1 MRYIKQAMLLLAVA
15 VFSPSMAFADE
26 VKESQADPEALEVIN
41 LIHAFYEND
50 AEKFWE
56 ITSKFEH
63 PQYGSL
69 VEVQEM
75 MAERKGEADLPLAI
89 DGIPVMGKAN
99 TLREELGE
107 ITYRVENAGDDAGTV
122 MYSFTAWV
130 NRVIDFVY
138 DGGRQEVTRK
148 VVLKAYVQVRGGK
161 FVTIY
166 SNETEM
172 EKSYKR
178 LFAEKE
184 KAEHK
189 QKHAKH
195 ND

>member
-1 MRYIKQAMLLLAVA
+1 MKYIKQTILLLAVA
-15 VFSPSMAFADE
+15 VLSPVMAFAAE
-26 VKESQADPEALEVIN
+26 VQESQPEAEVLEIME
-41 LIHAFYEND
+41 LIHAFYENN

-75 MAERKGEADLPLAI
+75 MAERKGEVDLPLAI

-107 ITYRVENAGDDAGTV
+107 ITYRAENAGDDAGTV

-148 VVLKAYVQVRGGK
+148 IVLKAYVQVKGGK
-161 FVTIY
+161 FITIY

-184 KAEHK
+184 KTEHK
-189 QKHAKH
+189 QKYAKQ